1 MTMEVIGAGAS
12 GPNGRMLGQ
21 WRTHNIPEAQTALGK
36 RVLLTYE
43 EQSHFASLPHRP
55 CPSQTCQ
62 QVYTWAISCAF
73 MGACLEYKGYVVCNE
88 TKGAER
94 CEEAR
99 LLR

>member
-1 MTMEVIGAGAS
+1 MTMELIGAGAS

-55 CPSQTCQ
+55 CPPQTRYEMQ
-62 QVYTWAISCAF
+62 TRALRRALV
-73 MGACLEYKGYVVCNE
+73 GASL
-88 TKGAER
+88 
-94 CEEAR
+94 
-99 LLR
+99 